1 MLSANWLY
9 DLNSESKEIFIALH
23 SSLILL
29 LNYVK
34 TLVYLLYLKKLHV
47 GIFFTMLDTGLND

>member
-1 MLSANWLY
+1 MLSANRLY

-23 SSLILL
+23 SSLIWL

-47 GIFFTMLDTGLND
+47 GIFLQC